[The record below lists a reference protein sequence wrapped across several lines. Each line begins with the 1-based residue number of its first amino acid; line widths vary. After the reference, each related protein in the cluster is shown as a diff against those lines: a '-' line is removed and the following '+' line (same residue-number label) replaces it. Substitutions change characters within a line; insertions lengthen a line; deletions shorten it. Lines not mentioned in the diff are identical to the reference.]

1 MKDVNKILEN
11 SVFTESV
18 IAECKNKH
26 GLDVRDKVNALLLE
40 KALMLGLSLYE
51 VCSMYVPEITSEI
64 VEIDW
69 YKEKRDFPDMKV
81 VTTIKLVPIEK

>member
-26 GLDVRDKVNALLLE
+26 DLDVRDKVNALLLE
-40 KALMLGLSLYE
+40 KAQMLGLSLYE

-69 YKEKRDFPDMKV
+69 YKEKRDFPDIKV